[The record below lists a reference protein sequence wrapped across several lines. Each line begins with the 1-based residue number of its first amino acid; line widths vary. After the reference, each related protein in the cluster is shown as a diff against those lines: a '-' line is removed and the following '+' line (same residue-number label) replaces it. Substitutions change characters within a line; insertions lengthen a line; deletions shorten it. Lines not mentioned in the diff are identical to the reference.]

1 MSVAVLSIGPMT
13 NATNP
18 VGERD
23 DLVALLGVR
32 RYFLRNTLRDL
43 DDEQLARR
51 STVSELC
58 LGGLIKHVASI
69 EDRWARFMV
78 DGPDAFPS
86 EQGEA
91 AFAEHRAGFQML
103 ASDTGESLLRNYEQV
118 AARTDELVRTLD
130 DLDVAHPLPPR
141 PWFPPNT
148 RWTRRHVIL
157 HIIAETAQHAGHA
170 DIIREAIDGAKSMG

>member
-1 MSVAVLSIGPMT
+1 MANDINL
-13 NATNP
+13 A
-18 VGERD
+18 GERE
-23 DLVALLGVR
+23 DLIALLGVR
-32 RYFLRNTLRDL
+32 RYFLRNTVRDL

-58 LGGLIKHVASI
+58 LGGLIKHVATV

-78 DGPDAFPS
+78 DGPAAFPP
-86 EQGEA
+86 
-91 AFAEHRAGFQML
+91 F
-103 ASDTGESLLRNYEQV
+103 DTGEEAAAGHQAEFHMSPEDTGASLLRRYDEV

-130 DLDVAHPLPPR
+130 SLEVEHPLPPR

-148 RWTRRHVIL
+148 AWTRRHVVL
-157 HIIAETAQHAGHA
+157 HILAETSQHAGHA

>member
-1 MSVAVLSIGPMT
+1 MTTGTNLSS
-13 NATNP
+13 
-18 VGERD
+18 ERD
-23 DLVALLGVR
+23 DLIALLDIR
-32 RYFLRNTLRDL
+32 RYFLRNTLREL

-58 LGGLIKHVASI
+58 LGGLIKHVTLT

-86 EQGEA
+86 DGGEA
-91 AFAEHRAGFQML
+91 AFAEHHAGFQML
-103 ASDTGESLLRNYEQV
+103 PEDTGDALLAVYAEV
-118 AARTDELVRTLD
+118 ASRTDELVRTLD
-130 DLDVAHPLPPR
+130 SLDVDHPLPPR

-157 HIIAETAQHAGHA
+157 HLIAETAQHAGHA
-170 DIIREAIDGAKSMG
+170 DIIREAIDGSKSMG